1 MKKLQRLP
9 SSAEV
14 YIRDNGELLEVA
26 YIDILD
32 LEQEASA
39 TIVIGDFIQSVVKQ
53 TAFLQLIKDCLS
65 DWHMYVWFNDAKHE
79 VTRIEEDKYKDGMYF
94 VWFDNEDEEYWMN
107 EALTVVQMMVK

>member
-1 MKKLQRLP
+1 MT
-9 SSAEV
+9 V
-14 YIRDNGELLEVA
+14 GELRKVITGLPDNCTAFMVVNGMA
-26 YIDILD
+26 LDIDIC
-32 LEQEASA
+32 
-39 TIVIGDFIQSVVKQ
+39 TGDFIQSVVKQ

-65 DWHMYVWFNDAKHE
+65 DWHIYVWFNDAKHE